1 LEFDIEVDAIN
12 TQNLQVKKDLAAI
25 EEEIARLGGVA
36 ETSAIRRQVER
47 EKEQALVNA
56 QVKFEQEIN
65 DILLERARM
74 MQGITQQVAAPTAFN
89 ELEQQNA
96 QLREMLDTYPAI
108 GQAADAAADLATRGM
123 AEMIAGT
130 KSAKEVFVDFLNGIA
145 NALIDTAKRMI
156 AQYIAIGIARAFAG
170 FSSPSSGSFD
180 ANAAGPFG
188 GGGLSTG
195 LSFDPS
201 GFGRALGGGVA
212 AGRPYPV
219 GEKGPELFVPYQA
232 GTIIPAEATEALE
245 AINNASLRG
254 LSVPFQT
261 AAAASGRTGDTTA
274 ASTSSGLS
282 VPFQR
287 GMDGLSVPFQRSGM
301 DGSTAAGGGSG
312 VIDVKFETV
321 RIGELDFVTRDEA
334 QRIGRD
340 SAKQGAALAQKR
352 LANNPTARRS
362 VGLS

>member
-1 LEFDIEVDAIN
+1 
-12 TQNLQVKKDLAAI
+12 
-25 EEEIARLGGVA
+25 
-36 ETSAIRRQVER
+36 
-47 EKEQALVNA
+47 
-56 QVKFEQEIN
+56 
-65 DILLERARM
+65 
-74 MQGITQQVAAPTAFN
+74 
-89 ELEQQNA
+89 
-96 QLREMLDTYPAI
+96 MLDTYPAI

-201 GFGRALGGGVA
+201 GFGRELGGRTAG
-212 AGRPYPV
+212 GRPYKV
-219 GEKGPELFVPYQA
+219 GEKGPEMFVPDMA

-245 AINNASLRG
+245 ALNNASLRG
-254 LSVPFQT
+254 LSVPFQQSS
-261 AAAASGRTGDTTA
+261 A
-274 ASTSSGLS
+274 TSSASGLS

-287 GMDGLSVPFQRSGM
+287 GMDGLSVPFQRGGT
-301 DGSTAAGGGSG
+301 DATAGAAGGVGG

-321 RIGELDFVTRDEA
+321 RIGEFDFVTRDEA

>member
-1 LEFDIEVDAIN
+1 
-12 TQNLQVKKDLAAI
+12 
-25 EEEIARLGGVA
+25 
-36 ETSAIRRQVER
+36 
-47 EKEQALVNA
+47 
-56 QVKFEQEIN
+56 
-65 DILLERARM
+65 
-74 MQGITQQVAAPTAFN
+74 
-89 ELEQQNA
+89 
-96 QLREMLDTYPAI
+96 MLDTYPAI

-130 KSAKEVFVDFLNGIA
+130 KSAKEVFVDFLSGIA

-170 FSSPSSGSFD
+170 LGSAGGGSFD

-254 LSVPFQT
+254 LQVPFQP
-261 AAAASGRTGDTTA
+261 AAAASG
-274 ASTSSGLS
+274 SSGLQ